1 MNGIIKILLGA
12 GAAGLLY
19 KFLLKKKAA
28 LENIGVTRIDV
39 AIDLDKTQ
47 DVGYAKLFYK
57 IKLELF
63 NSSEVAVD
71 IRSIEAKIFLNGMQ
85 IGILESNLK
94 TVINAK
100 SKNTINIS
108 ASVNTGQAIASIID
122 IIAEEKATIKVIGS
136 LGTDLGIIEFTKEK
150 IV

>member
-28 LENIGVTRIDV
+28 LENIGVTRIDI

-47 DVGYAKLFYK
+47 SVGYAKLFYK
-57 IKLELF
+57 IKLELY
-63 NSSEVAVD
+63 NSAEVAVN
-71 IRSIEAKIFLNGMQ
+71 IRSIEAKILLNGMQ
-85 IGILESNLK
+85 IGILESNLT
-94 TVINAK
+94 TVIPAK
-100 SKNTINIS
+100 NKNTINIS
-108 ASVNTGQAIASIID
+108 ASLATGNAIASIID
-122 IIAEEKATIKVIGS
+122 IIAEEKGTIKIIGS